1 MQYKYDLQ
9 KLQQG
14 GLIMREY
21 HLIRRKLSFIHQPLS
36 EISSPNMIRF
46 WLLLQDLIKNMNLNL
61 FRSLHLWIYTNLLM
75 SLLFYWLM
83 RRESNN
89 ITLLLLNML
98 CLLTWYIRDNK
109 RNSIPTQGI
118 NFKTI
123 HEISGKEKVETM
135 VNNLVVAL
143 NLKCQLRKI
152 WSYSDKK
159 L

>member
-21 HLIRRKLSFIHQPLS
+21 HLIRKKLSFIHQPLS

-98 CLLTWYIRDNK
+98 CLLAWYIRDKQKKFNPNSGNQFQNNPGNK
-109 RNSIPTQGI
+109 WKGKGRNNGEQFGGGSKPQMPTP
-118 NFKTI
+118 
-123 HEISGKEKVETM
+123 E
-135 VNNLVVAL
+135 NLVI
-143 NLKCQLRKI
+143 Q
-152 WSYSDKK
+152 
-159 L
+159 